1 MNDRTNPESGT
12 LLPDHTSRASSI
24 HHNLLV
30 VGIGASAG
38 GIKALKTF
46 FSAMP
51 DDNGMAFVVIL
62 HLSREHESHLA
73 EILQSETTM
82 KVTQVQETLTV
93 EPNTVY
99 VIPPGKHLKMVDG
112 AIKLVEPEQKLGR
125 RVPIDL
131 LFRTLGDAHG
141 NNAVCIVL
149 SGTGS
154 DGTLGLKRIKESG
167 GIAIVQ
173 DPAEAEYDEMPRNAI
188 ETDLADVILPVAAMP
203 AKLLTL
209 KLNAVKFDLLNETE
223 KLSHA
228 NLEAET
234 LRKILTLLRIRT
246 GHDFSYYKRP
256 TLLRRIARRMM
267 VHSVADIPGY
277 LGFLQEHPDELQ
289 SLLQDLLI
297 SVTNF
302 FRDRAVFHE
311 LEHEIIPRLFH
322 GKGADDTV
330 RVWIAACATGE
341 EAYSI
346 AMLLCEYAES
356 ALNAPRTIQVF
367 ASDIDEKAITTAR
380 NGYYNDTIAAD
391 VSPERLDRF
400 FIKEED
406 HYRVKKSLREM
417 VLFAQHNLLRDPPF
431 SRLDLISCRN
441 LLIYLNRNTQE
452 SVLEIFHFALQ
463 NESFLLLGSSESAEN
478 ASTLFSAV
486 DTKHRIYKSRVG
498 VSHYRTIPTMPI
510 IDKWQVSFADT
521 PAGSR
526 KVVSF
531 GEIHHKLVEKYAPPS
546 VLINDDYDIV
556 HSSETA
562 GRYLRFMGGEPTKNL
577 LKVVHPGLSLELRA
591 ALIEANQEKRPTE
604 SRDIRI
610 SLDGESISINLI
622 VRPSETPNGFSL
634 VIFEESVISSDTA
647 DRADSGDIREGAAES
662 IVRRLGEELQR
673 TKDRLRA
680 TIEQNETSVE
690 ELRAANEELQ
700 AINEELRSMSEEVGT
715 SKEELQSVN
724 EELTTVNYELKDKI
738 DEVNQFASDIQ
749 NLMSS
754 TDIGTIFLDL
764 SLHIKRYTPAA
775 QALFNIIPSD
785 IGRPLEHVTHRL
797 EYDDLAQDA
806 AIVLRTLKLFE
817 REVHSKDDRDY
828 ITRFLPYRTI
838 DGQIDGV
845 VLSFIDINERKRGEE
860 TRQWLSAVVSS
871 SNDAIISFTLDRRIV
886 SWNAGAERVFGYVE
900 DDVLGQFMSVLFDSE
915 HEPGEIFTCIERGE
929 PILNYETECIRKNG
943 KRIDASLTI
952 SPILD
957 NENRMLGIMTI
968 VQDITQHKLMQKVL
982 QEANQRKDEFLAMLA
997 HELRNPLMPILNAV
1011 EIVRDADGNTEML
1024 DVALKILDR
1033 QTGHIVHL
1041 IDDLLDISR
1050 ITNGKIKLQIARLD
1064 LKKALDI
1071 AVETSRILINAT
1083 KHTLTVSLPADPV
1096 YLDADLTRIA
1106 QIITNLLNNS
1116 AKYTQAGGQI
1126 WLSAEMKGDVA
1137 EIRVK
1142 DTGIGIAPEM
1152 LSTIFEMF
1160 TQIEDDQAPTRGG
1173 LGVGLSLVKNLVEM
1187 HSGTITA
1194 RSEGKGKGSEFIVHL
1209 PIAKDQSAYESM
1221 DNQQLHAS
1229 EKSEDRTSKR
1239 SRILVVDDN
1248 RDSAETFELL
1258 LSMEHYEVRTAF
1270 DGETAI
1276 VTALEYHPDTCLLDI
1291 DLPDI
1296 NGYEL
1301 ARRIRAKFPQV
1312 LLIAVTGFGQDE
1324 DRRRTQEAGFNHH
1337 LVKPIKIADLKKLL
1351 MDT

>member
-1 MNDRTNPESGT
+1 MRHDF
-12 LLPDHTSRASSI
+12 
-24 HHNLLV
+24 LV

-46 FSAMP
+46 FAAMP

-62 HLSREHESHLA
+62 HLSRQHESRLA
-73 EILQSETTM
+73 EILQRETAM

-99 VIPPGKHLKMVDG
+99 VIPPGKHLTMVDG
-112 AIKLVEPEQKLGR
+112 VVKLVEPEQSLGR

-141 NNAVCIVL
+141 NNAVCVVL

-173 DPAEAEYDEMPRNAI
+173 DPAEAEFDEMPRNAI
-188 ETDLADVILPVAAMP
+188 ETDLADVILPVAEMP

-209 KLNAVKFDLLNETE
+209 KLNTVKLDLPDDNERP
-223 KLSHA
+223 LRA
-228 NLEAET
+228 DLEVDA

-246 GHDFSYYKRP
+246 GHDFSHYKRP
-256 TLLRRIARRMM
+256 TLLRRIARRMI
-267 VHSVADIPGY
+267 VHDVADIPGY
-277 LGFLQEHPDELQ
+277 LGFLHENPDELQ
-289 SLLQDLLI
+289 SFLQDLLI

-311 LEHEIIPRLFH
+311 LEHEIIPRLFR
-322 GKGADDTV
+322 GKEAGDPV
-330 RVWIAACATGE
+330 RVWVAACATGE

-346 AMLLCEYAES
+346 AMLLSEYAE
-356 ALNAPRTIQVF
+356 NASNPPRTIQVF
-367 ASDIDEKAITTAR
+367 ASDIDEKAITIAR
-380 NGYYNDTIAAD
+380 NGYYDDTIVAD

-400 FIKEED
+400 FVKEED
-406 HYRVKKSLREM
+406 HYRVKKSLREN

-431 SRLDLISCRN
+431 SKLDLISCRN

-452 SVLEIFHFALQ
+452 SVFEIFHFALQ
-463 NESFLLLGSSESAEN
+463 NEGFLLLGSSESAEN
-478 ASTLFSAV
+478 ASMLFSAV

-498 VSHYRTIPTMPI
+498 VSRYRAVPTMPI
-510 IDKWQVSFADT
+510 IDKWQTNLTEASIA
-521 PAGSR
+521 SR
-526 KVVSF
+526 KEIVSF

-556 HSSETA
+556 HSSEMA
-562 GRYLRFMGGEPTKNL
+562 GRYLRFVGGEPTKNL
-577 LKVVHPGLSLELRA
+577 LKVVHPSLSLELRA
-591 ALIEANQEKRPTE
+591 ALIEAKQENRPTE
-604 SRDIRI
+604 SCDVKINI
-610 SLDGESISINLI
+610 DGESILVRLV
-622 VRPSETPNGFSL
+622 VRPSETPSGFSL

-647 DRADSGDIREGAAES
+647 GMVDPDDIREGAVES

-673 TKDRLRA
+673 TKDHLRA
-680 TIEQNETSVE
+680 TIEQNEASVE

-724 EELTTVNYELKDKI
+724 EELTTVNHELKEKI

-764 SLHIKRYTPAA
+764 SLRIRRYTPAI
-775 QALFNIIPSD
+775 QVLFNIIPSD
-785 IGRPLEHVTHRL
+785 IGRPLEHLTHKL
-797 EYDDLAQDA
+797 EYDDLVKDA
-806 AIVLRTLKLFE
+806 TTVLQTLKMLE
-817 REVHSKDDRDY
+817 REVQSKDSRDY

-860 TRQWLSAVVSS
+860 TRRWLSAIVSS

-886 SWNAGAERVFGYVE
+886 SWNSGAERVFGYGE
-900 DDVLGQFMSVLFDSE
+900 DDVLGQSMSLLVEPE
-915 HEPGEIFTCIERGE
+915 HEQTKIFACIERGE
-929 PILNYETECIRKNG
+929 SVMNYETECIRKDG
-943 KRIDASLTI
+943 ERIDISLTV

-957 NENRMLGIMTI
+957 EESRMLGIMTI
-968 VQDITQHKLMQKVL
+968 IQDITQRKEVQKVL
-982 QEANQRKDEFLAMLA
+982 LEANRRKDEFLAMLA

-1011 EIVRDADGNTEML
+1011 EIVRQADGDQEII

-1033 QTGHIVHL
+1033 QSGHIVHL

-1050 ITNGKIKLQIARLD
+1050 ITNGKIKLKIARFE

-1071 AVETSRILINAT
+1071 AVETNRSLIDAS
-1083 KHTLTVSLPADPV
+1083 KHTLTVSLPAEPI

-1106 QIITNLLNNS
+1106 QIGTNLLNNA
-1116 AKYTQAGGQI
+1116 AKYTEAGGQI
-1126 WLSAEMKGDVA
+1126 WLSAEMKGDIA
-1137 EIRVK
+1137 EIRVR
-1142 DTGIGIAPEM
+1142 DTGIGIASEM
-1152 LSTIFEMF
+1152 LLTIFEMF
-1160 TQIEDDQAPTRGG
+1160 TQIEDDHAPTRGG
-1173 LGVGLSLVKNLVEM
+1173 LGIGLSLVRNLVEM
-1187 HSGTITA
+1187 HGGTITA
-1194 RSEGKGKGSEFIVHL
+1194 HSEGKDKGSEFIVHL
-1209 PIAKDQSAYESM
+1209 PIAKEQSSPE
-1221 DNQQLHAS
+1221 DTGNQQIHVS
-1229 EKSEDRTSKR
+1229 EKIENGASKH
-1239 SRILVVDDN
+1239 SRLLVVDDN

-1276 VTALEYHPDTCLLDI
+1276 VTAIEYQPDACLLDI

-1296 NGYEL
+1296 NGCEL
-1301 ARRIRAKFPQV
+1301 ARRIREQLPDV
-1312 LLIAVTGFGQDE
+1312 LLIAVTGFGQEE

-1337 LVKPIKIADLKKLL
+1337 LVKPIKIAELKKLL
-1351 MDT
+1351 IDT